1 MSPFELD
8 HLCRRRRTFGPRH
21 AQAPMWPSNV
31 VKRLDEDCTMRRRLP
46 VFADA
51 GGRAHQG
58 RQRVQHRQV
67 ESVNQRNAVLSISN
81 LLGCS
86 CVINCP

>member
-1 MSPFELD
+1 MSSLELD

-21 AQAPMWPSNV
+21 AQAPMWPGNV
-31 VKRLDEDCTMRRRLP
+31 VKRLDEDYTTRRRLP

-58 RQRVQHRQV
+58 ASACLIVRLSR
-67 ESVNQRNAVLSISN
+67 SINTMLSITN